1 MLFNRERSTLSS
13 QTHLSAFAW
22 LSCHHGAGCMLECH
36 QMLSESHSFVSVVA
50 AWWKPVIFKK
60 QKKRERVIST
70 IECPRQWPWFKAH
83 VSDQV
88 ISECLLAGL
97 EPAWTCFKNCL
108 QSNTF
113 DLLCVTHKP
122 QGHKQ
127 MMFHELFVMTVEI
140 FSRGVMNHTLFILF

>member
-1 MLFNRERSTLSS
+1 MIDKKVLFNRERSTLSS

-22 LSCHHGAGCMLECH
+22 LSCHHGAGWMLECH

-60 QKKRERVIST
+60 LKKDALAMTLIQSTHFWSMIS
-70 IECPRQWPWFKAH
+70 KY
-83 VSDQV
+83 
-88 ISECLLAGL
+88 LLAGL
-97 EPAWTCFKNCL
+97 DDWTCFKICVH
-108 QSNTF
+108 SNSS

-140 FSRGVMNHTLFILF
+140 FSRGGMNHTLFTLF